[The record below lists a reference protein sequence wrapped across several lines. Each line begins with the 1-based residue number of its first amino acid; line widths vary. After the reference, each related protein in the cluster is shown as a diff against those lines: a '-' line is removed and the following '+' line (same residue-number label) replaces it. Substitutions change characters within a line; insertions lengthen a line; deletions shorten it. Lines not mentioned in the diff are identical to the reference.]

1 MDTGDKCA
9 GEDYRQ
15 AVVTQFHSFLWRT
28 VYYYFFFIN
37 FALIR
42 SSIYVL
48 KPFRD
53 LRKYCVLKSASLSP
67 ILVHPGY
74 HGYLQHLVLC

>member
-28 VYYYFFFIN
+28 EFIIIFFL
-37 FALIR
+37 LI
-42 SSIYVL
+42 L
-48 KPFRD
+48 
-53 LRKYCVLKSASLSP
+53 L
-67 ILVHPGY
+67 
-74 HGYLQHLVLC
+74 